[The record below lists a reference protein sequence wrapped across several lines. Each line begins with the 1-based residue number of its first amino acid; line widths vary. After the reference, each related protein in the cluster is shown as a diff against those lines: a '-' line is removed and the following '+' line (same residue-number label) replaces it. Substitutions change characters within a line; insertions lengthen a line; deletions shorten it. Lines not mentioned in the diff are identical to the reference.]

1 MKKIIGFAIGGAIL
15 LFLIMGIAR
24 TRQTEEALSISKIQ
38 QQEGIPV
45 FAQKAEPGTVRVVHS
60 YYGTVRSKNQATV
73 SAKVM
78 DRIDK
83 ILVEA
88 GDRVQKGQ
96 VVVRFDT
103 TASQAS
109 VSQARLQYQNMKRD
123 FERMQKLFEEGAIS
137 RQQLDQIELG
147 YNVAKENYQTSRRS
161 VELIA
166 PISGLVAR
174 VDSES
179 GAIAFPGDALVK
191 IVSDD
196 KYEVAFD
203 VTQEDRNKLKA
214 GQNVRIYFDGDDGV
228 EGKISHVGLATSDM
242 SRLFTAYASFPA
254 SEGIYPGILASVN
267 VTIEERDDV
276 IQLPVEAILDRPSG
290 KVVVT
295 IDNGIAHLQPVV
307 LGLNGEGNV
316 EILDGLEP
324 GTVVATYG
332 HKAIDEG
339 SLVRVIDESD
349 ETASAR

>member
-15 LFLIMGIAR
+15 LFLILGIAR
-24 TRQTEEALSISKIQ
+24 SRQSEEALSISKIQ

-45 FAQKAEPGTVRVVHS
+45 YAEKAELGTVRVIRS
-60 YYGTVRSKNQATV
+60 YYGTVRSKNQAVV

-78 DRIDK
+78 DRIDR
-83 ILVEA
+83 IFVDA
-88 GDRVQKGQ
+88 GDRVKKGQ

-109 VSQARLQYQNMKRD
+109 VSQARLQFQNMKRD
-123 FERMQKLFEEGAIS
+123 YERMKKLFDDGAIS
-137 RQQLDQIELG
+137 KQQLDQIELG
-147 YNVAKENYQTSRRS
+147 YNVAQENYQTSRRS

-174 VDSES
+174 IDTEE
-179 GAIAFPGDALVK
+179 GAIAFPGDALLK

-214 GQNVRIYFDGDDGV
+214 GQMVRVYFDGDDGV
-228 EGKISHVGLATSDM
+228 EGKITHVGLATSDM

-267 VTIEERDDV
+267 VTVEQRSDV
-276 IQLPVEAILDRPSG
+276 LQLPVQAILDRHDSD
-290 KVVVT
+290 VVVA
-295 IDNGIAHLQPVV
+295 IDGDTAVLRSVK
-307 LGLNGEGNV
+307 LGLTGEGNV
-316 EILDGLEP
+316 EILDGLAP
-324 GTVVATYG
+324 GTMVATYG
-332 HKAIDEG
+332 HKAIEDG
-339 SLVRVIDESD
+339 SLVRVIDENN